1 MNYKIL
7 VINPGSTSTK
17 IALYEDGTPVST
29 ANIAHSAEELS
40 KYKAI
45 FDQLELRGQLVLNH
59 LAQIGVPLHELS
71 AVVGRGGCLPPM
83 QSGAYEVSED
93 MIDVLHFR
101 PSRQHASNLGAPL
114 AYNIAK
120 PLGIPAY
127 IYDPVSVDEMIPL
140 VRITGIKEIERF
152 GQGHNL
158 NMRAAALKM
167 AQKAQR
173 SYKELNIIVA
183 HLGGGITL
191 SLHSRGRI
199 IDMISDDQ
207 GPFAPERAGGLPL
220 FQFLDFVNNSGLTT
234 PAIKKILQGGSGL
247 LSHFGTTDVRAVEGM
262 IAQEDERAALVYEA
276 MALSV
281 AKSIAALATDVN
293 GQIDYI
299 VLTGGVAQSALFTGH
314 IAKRVSFIAPVE
326 ILPGENEMEAL
337 ALGALR
343 VLRGEEEARSFNVV

>member
-1 MNYKIL
+1 MNATIL

-17 IALYEDGTPVST
+17 LALYKSETVVSS
-29 ANIAHSAEELS
+29 ANVAHSPQELS
-40 KYKAI
+40 AYKTI
-45 FDQLELRGQLVLNH
+45 FDQLDMRHRIVSDWLNE
-59 LAQIGVPLHELS
+59 IGVSPRELT
-71 AVVGRGGCLPPM
+71 AVVGRGGSLPPVE
-83 QSGAYEVSED
+83 SGAYEVNEA
-93 MIDVLHFR
+93 MIEVLRERPFR
-101 PSRQHASNLGAPL
+101 RHASNLGAPI
-114 AYNIAK
+114 AYGIAQ

-167 AQKAQR
+167 AQKAQK
-173 SYKELNIIVA
+173 SYKELNIVVA

-220 FQFLDFVNNSGLTT
+220 FQFLDYLDASGLDSS
-234 PAIKKILQGGSGL
+234 AMKKVIQGGSGL
-247 LSHFGTTDVRAVEGM
+247 LSHFGTTDVREIERR
-262 IAQEDERAALVYEA
+262 IADGNERAALVYEA

-281 AKSIAALATDVN
+281 AKGIAQLSVVAN
-293 GQIDYI
+293 GEIDYI
-299 VLTGGVAQSALFTGH
+299 VLTGGIAQSALFTGH
-314 IAKRVSFIAPVE
+314 IAKRVKFIAPVE
-326 ILPGENEMEAL
+326 LLPGENEMEAL
-337 ALGALR
+337 ALGTLR
-343 VLRGEEEARSFNVV
+343 VLRGEEQAKIWG